1 MLILIFFQK
10 LYVLATDQGFLKEV
24 NFVWQVLSSLEDDGY
39 FVDGKFEKSPTD
51 SSALSGKIGGVDD
64 NQGMRTLTDDE
75 LMARAQQED
84 AE

>member
-1 MLILIFFQK
+1 M
-10 LYVLATDQGFLKEV
+10 
-24 NFVWQVLSSLEDDGY
+24 WQLLSSLEDDGY

-51 SSALSGKIGGVDD
+51 SATAPLLGSKD
-64 NQGMRTLTDDE
+64 NQGMRTLTDEE